1 MPTFVEI
8 TPDAFATTFSNVAQ
22 QSGAANLNGNRSA
35 DTDRF
40 FHVRRPVRGI
50 TIKDDTYATL
60 QVRQSNGEPIALFD
74 GGADGGSGNSTSNF
88 LIQSVAEQ
96 RAEKQQ
102 IVLTFGEPYIFFF
115 GEQPRVINVSGILL
129 NTEDFKWRAE
139 WWENYDKIL
148 RGTACVRSRSRVYL
162 SWDDIVVE
170 GYIMSSDAQE
180 TATEQNYVRFNFQ
193 MFLTNYQNVSN
204 INGQM
209 IQSYVDANLDPDTT
223 NFISSLGQGQST
235 LLLVQQQ
242 NQIMQNLLQNG
253 SGKDSLLAGLRV
265 AALADA
271 SSGSFASGTNR
282 LVEINGQVLD
292 ILAAAGDFIAG
303 RNIRVPI
310 GFEGSTVFDDA
321 QSALASIPG
330 AQSVISGTS
339 STTSQSVEIAG
350 HTYTII
356 RPGLVTVPPNITG
369 KYSDNTDEFVARSQV
384 GVWGGGDNIQPPD
397 FYRDQRADAVMAD
410 NAARDAFEKAGVD
423 IDDMPSELTLAFR
436 KSMFGIAL
444 VVAGAN
450 LNSTSGTAAFLKN
463 LL

>member
-1 MPTFVEI
+1 
-8 TPDAFATTFSNVAQ
+8 
-22 QSGAANLNGNRSA
+22 
-35 DTDRF
+35 
-40 FHVRRPVRGI
+40 
-50 TIKDDTYATL
+50 
-60 QVRQSNGEPIALFD
+60 
-74 GGADGGSGNSTSNF
+74 
-88 LIQSVAEQ
+88 
-96 RAEKQQ
+96 
-102 IVLTFGEPYIFFF
+102 
-115 GEQPRVINVSGILL
+115 
-129 NTEDFKWRAE
+129 
-139 WWENYDKIL
+139 
-148 RGTACVRSRSRVYL
+148 
-162 SWDDIVVE
+162 
-170 GYIMSSDAQE
+170 MSSDAQE